1 VRSPLSTSFA
11 AAVVFAFT
19 AASYVAHA
27 QPAEP
32 AAPQQPGEPPGADVD
47 GGAAPTEEDETTPG
61 AEPPQEA
68 PVVLAPADPMR
79 TEVPTIPPQAEGPP
93 AMSEGR
99 MLVSLYNSG
108 FQWGIAPGVIFSRG
122 KAGFALGL
130 RFGYGFDTGPVILV
144 PGVRLSGY
152 FVDPNVYLGMPT
164 FKLVLPIDRFAPFV
178 EGGAG
183 VGHVAGANTTPAET
197 GAALMG
203 GGGFMIHFTRVAFGA
218 EASYQVITGT
228 PFKGFGF
235 GPILAIGF

>member
-1 VRSPLSTSFA
+1 MRSPLSLRFA
-11 AAVVFAFT
+11 LVAFAIL
-19 AASYVAHA
+19 AGSHAAHA
-27 QPAEP
+27 QPADPGQAPPTEP
-32 AAPQQPGEPPGADVD
+32 VD
-47 GGAAPTEEDETTPG
+47 GGAAPSEERDEPPSA
-61 AEPPQEA
+61 AEPSAAEPSAQPPTVVAPVEPTTEA
-68 PVVLAPADPMR
+68 PPVALQV
-79 TEVPTIPPQAEGPP
+79 EGPP

-108 FQWGIAPGVIFSRG
+108 FQWGIAPGVVFSRG

-130 RFGYGFDTGPVILV
+130 RFGYGFDLDSVIVV

-164 FKLVLPIDRFAPFV
+164 LKLVLPIDRFAPFV

-183 VGHVAGANTTPAET
+183 VGHVAGANTSPAET

-228 PFKGFGF
+228 PFKGFGV